1 VKDFIDSNSNIWRIV
16 TMDEKEGSKH
26 EKRQEKNILNEYLRN
41 RKLYVVNKHPKQ
53 CGFSLFLRTA
63 FGL

>member
-1 VKDFIDSNSNIWRIV
+1 
-16 TMDEKEGSKH
+16 MDEKGGSKH